1 MTMPQTN
8 EDVQRFVGFA
18 TYLSKFC
25 PKPQR
30 EVLRKNSQFFLE
42 EPQQEAFRK
51 VKELATQAPVLNL
64 FDPGKYITLTVGAS
78 STSLGAALLQDGVL
92 VEYAAKA
99 LTLGAALLQDGGPV
113 EYAAKALTLGAALLQ
128 DGGIVEYAAKAL
140 TWAQINYAQLKK
152 ELQAIVFGCERFLSN
167 IYGREVTVKTDN

>member
-1 MTMPQTN
+1 MTTPQTKEN
-8 EDVQRFVGFA
+8 VQRFIGFA

-25 PKPQR
+25 PKLSEETKPLR
-30 EVLRKNSQFFLE
+30 EVLRKNTHFSWE

-51 VKELATQAPVLNL
+51 VKELVNQAPVLNL
-64 FDPGKYITLTVGAS
+64 FDPGKDITLTVDAS
-78 STSLGAALLQDGVL
+78 STSLGAALLQDGSP

-128 DGGIVEYAAKAL
+128 DGGPVEYAAIAL
-140 TWAQINYAQLKK
+140 TLLSMLLKHSH
-152 ELQAIVFGCERFLSN
+152 C
-167 IYGREVTVKTDN
+167 

>member
-1 MTMPQTN
+1 MTTPQTK

-42 EPQQEAFRK
+42 EQQQEAFRK

-64 FDPGKYITLTVGAS
+64 FDPGKNITLTVYAS
-78 STSLGAALLQDGVL
+78 STSLGAALLQDG
-92 VEYAAKA
+92 
-99 LTLGAALLQDGGPV
+99 GP
-113 EYAAKALTLGAALLQ
+113 
-128 DGGIVEYAAKAL
+128 VEYAAKAL

-152 ELQAIVFGCERFLSN
+152 ELQAIVFGCDRFLSY
-167 IYGREVTVKTDN
+167 I